1 MNVKNQ
7 YMLPPWIAGR
17 YNKDERVAIIFNNLR
32 GETYLFEEDTA
43 DLMSI
48 LLAQE
53 YYQPFSP
60 QPIADALE
68 CEVEDLLPFFDE
80 LTDQKILV
88 RNIPTAEE
96 VKEMRSRTVQS
107 KESFLKESKGTEKL
121 QSVFELVDIEY
132 LDRIEKHHIPS
143 SVSIELTYGCNE
155 MCVHCY
161 NPNSSREV
169 CAVKKTAKDELVT
182 EDYFS
187 VLDQLAMMGV
197 PQVLFTGGDP
207 FVKKD
212 FIRILQ
218 YAHSKKFAINIYTN
232 GQSLYNNP
240 GLYEQVLAC
249 FPHLIGLSLYS
260 VDPAVHE
267 SITRVKGSCE
277 KTKAIADKL
286 WSDGIGMLV
295 KCPIMRLNKDSY
307 RDVYDFAISHNAVPE
322 FEVNITSSIDG
333 DEYAVNNLRLTEED
347 FRTVLVDP
355 MIPLSTEGS
364 RAEKIKE
371 RNPEMQF
378 CGAGINSFNIKP
390 DGTISPCIAFS
401 LGCGNVKDTPLATIW
416 ETSEELRR
424 VRSLRYKDSDR
435 CGKESY
441 CRYCNRCIG
450 QSYTEKGVP
459 EDYSTDNCFIAKIR
473 ESLTKEK
480 ERRVSASCNERG
492 TV

>member
-1 MNVKNQ
+1 MRAINQ

-17 YNKDERVAIIFNNLR
+17 YNMDERLAIIFNNLM

-43 DLMSI
+43 DLMSV

-60 QPIADALE
+60 HPIAASLE
-68 CEVEDLLPFFDE
+68 CEVEDLFPFFDDLIE
-80 LTDQKILV
+80 QKILV
-88 RNIPTAEE
+88 RGIPTAEE
-96 VKEMRSRTVQS
+96 LKAIRGVVAEAKKTFLE
-107 KESFLKESKGTEKL
+107 ESHGTEKL
-121 QSVFELVDIEY
+121 QSVFELVDTEY
-132 LDRIEKHHIPS
+132 RDRIEKHHIPS

-169 CAVKKTAKDELVT
+169 CAVKKVATDELAL
-182 EDYFS
+182 EDYIS
-187 VLDQLAMMGV
+187 VLDQLAEMGV
-197 PQVLFTGGDP
+197 PKVLFTGGDP

-218 YAHSKKFAINIYTN
+218 YAHRKKFAIDIYTN

-286 WSDGIGMLV
+286 WSDGVGLLV
-295 KCPIMRLNKDSY
+295 KCPIMRVNKETY
-307 RDVYDFAISHNAVPE
+307 RDVYGFAISHNAVPE

-347 FRTVLVDP
+347 FKTVLVDP
-355 MIPLSTEGS
+355 IIPLSTEGR
-364 RAEKIKE
+364 RAE
-371 RNPEMQF
+371 RVMDRDPEMQF
-378 CGAGINSFNIKP
+378 CGAGVDSFNIMP
-390 DGTISPCIAFS
+390 DGTVSPCIAFN
-401 LGCGNVKDTPLATIW
+401 LGCGNVKDMPLSTIW
-416 ETSEELRR
+416 ETSKELCR

-450 QSYTEKGVP
+450 QSFTEKGVP
-459 EDYSTDNCFIAKIR
+459 EDYSTDNCFIAKVR

-480 ERRVSASCNERG
+480 
-492 TV
+492 